1 MKKKI
6 QNNQMLTQYGNMWER
21 NSNNNN
27 NNKNEIKQETKPT
40 VKVKMVEKF
49 CA

>member
-1 MKKKI
+1 MRKKI
-6 QNNQMLTQYGNMWER
+6 QNNQMLTQYGNMWEK
-21 NSNNNN
+21 NSNNN

-49 CA
+49 CT